1 MKKIISL
8 ILVAVLAV
16 SFASCNNSDSD
27 TDSKE
32 STSNTS
38 APEQSTLELNVKELK
53 SNWKDGVL
61 TFANG
66 NQVTLPCTLKQLV
79 EASGLEVQNANIIGD
94 VIIEPDDSEDFYL
107 VGDDT
112 YIHIECENR
121 TREHLNYMDTT
132 VVEYSFNNTKSG
144 NQNIKFAN
152 TLTVGVG
159 RADVE
164 EALGIP
170 KGSTSK
176 SVYYSY
182 KGRNSNREK
191 VELRINFN
199 SDNIVNS
206 VAFEIDD

>member
-8 ILVAVLAV
+8 ILAAVFAL
-16 SFASCNNSDSD
+16 SFASCNKSD

-32 STSNTS
+32 STSNNP
-38 APEQSTLELNVKELK
+38 AYEPSTLELNADELK

-66 NQVTLPCTLKQLV
+66 KQVTLPCTLKQLI
-79 EASGLEVQNANIIGD
+79 EASGLEVQNANLIGD
-94 VIIEPDDSEDFYL
+94 VIIEPDESEDFYL
-107 VGDDT
+107 VDDDT
-112 YIHIECENR
+112 YMHIECENR
-121 TREHLNYMDTT
+121 TKEHLNYMDTT

-170 KGSTSK
+170 KGATSN

-182 KGRNSNREK
+182 KGRNGKREK

>member
-8 ILVAVLAV
+8 ILVAVFAL
-16 SFASCNNSDSD
+16 SFASCNKSD

-32 STSNTS
+32 SASNTPAS
-38 APEQSTLELNVKELK
+38 EPSTLELNADELK

-66 NQVTLPCTLKQLV
+66 KQVTLPCTLKQLI
-79 EASGLEVQNANIIGD
+79 EASGLEVQNANLIGD
-94 VIIEPDDSEDFYL
+94 VIIEPDESEDFYL

-112 YIHIECENR
+112 YMHIECENR
-121 TREHLNYMDTT
+121 TKEHLNYMDTT

-144 NQNIKFAN
+144 NRNIKFAN

-170 KGSTSK
+170 KDATSN

-182 KGRNSNREK
+182 KGRNGKREK

-206 VAFEIDD
+206 VAFEIED